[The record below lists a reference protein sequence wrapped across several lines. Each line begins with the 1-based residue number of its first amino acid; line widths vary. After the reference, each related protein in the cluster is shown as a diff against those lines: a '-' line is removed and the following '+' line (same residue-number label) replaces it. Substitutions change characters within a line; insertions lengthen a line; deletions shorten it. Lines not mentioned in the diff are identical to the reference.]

1 MAINLYQTQFML
13 PVVQQILP
21 RHTFLRDRYFK
32 DGTIFPTLDVLCEYK
47 DGEKKIAPFIS
58 PRMNGI
64 TSYRDGY
71 KTLRYTPAMVGEKRT
86 LTIDDLNQKGF
97 GEDLFSNKTPA
108 QRQAE
113 ILARDLLEMTDHI
126 IGTEEEMAAQCILYN
141 AIVEKVYHGEI
152 GGSDYTEWEISY
164 FEGDSNPAQYTPAA
178 VWDETSKDILK
189 DLYVMAH
196 MLLEK
201 GLPATDFV
209 CAPDVAQVMVQNET
223 IQKFLDNRRYE
234 LGRVEPRGLPT
245 GVTYIC
251 TLNAYGVSLDVFSY
265 AEQYQAV
272 DGTMKS
278 YIPDGYGFVS
288 APGAGEAIYG
298 AVSQLEQETGL
309 FATYAQKR
317 VPKYIADAKNN
328 VRTIQLVSK
337 PLLKPLQ
344 MNPWIS
350 AKLL

>member
-21 RHTFLRDRYFK
+21 RHTFLRDRYFR
-32 DGTIFPTLDVLCEYK
+32 DGTVFPTEDVLCEYK
-47 DGEKKIAPFIS
+47 DGDKKIAPFIS
-58 PRMNGI
+58 PRMDGV

-71 KTLRYTPAMVGEKRT
+71 RTYRYTPAMIGEKRT
-86 LTIDDLNQKGF
+86 LTIDDLNRKGF
-97 GEDLFSNKTPA
+97 GEGLFSNITPA
-108 QRQAE
+108 QRQAQ
-113 ILARDLLEMTDHI
+113 ILSQDLRDMTDHI
-126 IGTEEEMAAQCILYN
+126 IGTEEEMAAQCILNN
-141 AIVEKVYHGEI
+141 AITEKVYHGEI
-152 GGSDYTEWEISY
+152 GSNDYTEWEISY
-164 FEGDSNPAQYTPAA
+164 FEGDSNPAQFTPAA
-178 VWDETSKDILK
+178 VWSETSKDILK
-189 DLYVMAH
+189 DLKAMAD
-196 MLLEK
+196 MLLAK
-201 GLPATDFV
+201 GLPVTDFV
-209 CAPDVAQVMVQNET
+209 CAPDVAEIMVNNET

-234 LGRVEPRGLPT
+234 LGRVEPKELPS
-245 GVTYIC
+245 GVAYIC

-265 AEQYQAV
+265 AEQYEDV
-272 DGTMKS
+272 DGTTKQYM
-278 YIPDGYGFVS
+278 PAGYGFVS

-298 AVSQLEQETGL
+298 AISQLEQETGI

-328 VRTIQLVSK
+328 VRTIQLTSR